1 MSNDN
6 WIPWETPP
14 NMEDLGKMAEEV
26 YKLRHTVKGLREEA
40 DRMEMEI
47 RAGMA
52 RLGAGELLHPRF
64 KIELKAP
71 APNYNDP
78 ESKLDLKVLLEEI
91 GQETLESMGAY
102 RPEYLET
109 EPQRIPEKWIGTGLN
124 KVKRLGTKYA
134 ELIDSAR
141 RPKGLPRLIVE
152 EHKTP
157 TTWHEDT
164 GL

>member
-1 MSNDN
+1 MSTDN

-14 NMEDLGKMAEEV
+14 NMEDLGKKAEEL
-26 YKLRHTVKGLREEA
+26 YKLRNTIKDLREGA
-40 DRMEMEI
+40 DRLEMEI
-47 RAGMA
+47 RAGMV

-64 KIELKAP
+64 KVELKQP

-78 ESKLDLKVLLEEI
+78 ESKLDLKVLLAEI
-91 GQETLESMGAY
+91 GQETLEDMGAY
-102 RPEYLET
+102 IAAHQEIIDVE
-109 EPQRIPEKWIGTGLN
+109 EKWFGTGLN
-124 KVKRLGTKYA
+124 KVKRLGTRYA

-157 TTWHEDT
+157 TTRHEDT

>member
-1 MSNDN
+1 MSTDN

-64 KIELKAP
+64 KVELKQP

-91 GQETLESMGAY
+91 GQETLEDMGAY
-102 RPEYLET
+102 IAAHQEIIDVE
-109 EPQRIPEKWIGTGLN
+109 EKWFGTGLN
-124 KVKRLGTKYA
+124 KVKRLGTRYA

-157 TTWHEDT
+157 TTRHEDT